1 MMNEWILSS
10 SIMIAAVLAI
20 RFLLRGRISMR
31 LQYAMWAVVM
41 VRLLL
46 PVQLFTSSFG
56 AGSIARD
63 VDISAPVRQ
72 VYATAREEVY
82 QRDYDIAYE
91 QIVADYE
98 SSSQSYD
105 IAVVEK
111 TAQDMVEQ
119 RVEMDLTRLLHGL
132 WFAGM
137 VVMSSVICSCNI
149 HLSLH
154 LRRSRR
160 EYPAADSLLPV
171 YVTEAVP
178 TPCVFGVFRPAI
190 YLTPAVAEDVQ
201 TCNYV
206 LIHELT
212 HYRHLDHIWSLLR
225 TVCLVL
231 HWYNPLVWAAAQV
244 SKADAELACDEG
256 VLRTIGEK
264 HRGDYGRTL
273 IGLTSTNRV
282 DSVLIA
288 ATTMTGSAGSIRE
301 RIKLLMKRPRNTVLT
316 LTAFLLMLTLIVGCT
331 FAGASEITE
340 PGAAVTVPTTTG
352 PAPSEADQ
360 AATEPS
366 LPIEERNVMRL
377 DIVFRSGYSREQ
389 IRSVTFQDTLANAP
403 VDAWDTSAAKNGA
416 VLAWVEPAGGFYD
429 LYVAAEGGVWAG
441 ENCASLFRGYRN
453 AEEIDFGNAFHTEN
467 ARDMAGM
474 FYGCE
479 SLRRLDLSSF
489 DTSRVS
495 DMSSMF
501 SGCYQLE
508 ELDVT
513 GIDTARVRLM
523 SNMFW
528 DCVSLQKVDL
538 GDFNTANVENMAC
551 MFYNC
556 ASLSRLD
563 LSSFRTPNLT
573 QMISMFEGC
582 SSLTELDVSG
592 FDTRNVNDMG
602 YLFRDCDSLTE
613 LDLSHFDM
621 SNVNSEYGTY
631 KMFYNCPAGEDWDH
645 LLK

>member
-20 RFLLRGRISMR
+20 RFLLRGRISLR

-46 PVQLFTSSFG
+46 PMQLFTSSFG

-105 IAVVEK
+105 IAVIEK
-111 TAQDMVEQ
+111 TAQDMVQQ
-119 RVEMDLTRLLHGL
+119 RVEMDLSRLLHGL

-273 IGLTSTNRV
+273 IGLTCTNRV

-340 PGAAVTVPTTTG
+340 PGAADTVPTTTA

-360 AATEPS
+360 VATEPS
-366 LPIEERNVMRL
+366 LPIEVRNLMRL

-403 VDAWDTSAAKNGA
+403 VDAWDTSEARNGA

-479 SLRRLDLSSF
+479 SLRRLDLSSLN
-489 DTSRVS
+489 TSRVS

-501 SGCYQLE
+501 YDCFMLE

-513 GIDTARVRLM
+513 GIDTARVRFM
-523 SNMFW
+523 NNMFW
-528 DCVSLQKVDL
+528 YCVILQEVDL
-538 GDFNTANVENMAC
+538 SSFNTANVENMAG
-551 MFYNC
+551 MFYYCKN
-556 ASLSRLD
+556 LTRLD
-563 LSSFRTPNLT
+563 LSSFRIPNLT
-573 QMISMFEGC
+573 TMNSMFDGC
-582 SSLTELDVSG
+582 HSLTEVDLSS
-592 FDTRNVNDMG
+592 FDTSNVIDMG
-602 YLFRDCDSLTE
+602 YMFQNCDSLTK

-621 SNVNSEYGTY
+621 TSIDEEYGTY
-631 KMFYNCPAGEDWDH
+631 KMFHNCPAGKKWKNR
-645 LLK
+645 LN